1 MMPEAHMEFPV
12 PADDLEL
19 EASQQSDLVYDATGF
34 CAMLAIVMVPKG
46 LIKYKSR
53 QASEDAEAGALLLE
67 ENHED
72 DN

>member
-1 MMPEAHMEFPV
+1 MMPEAHMEFQ
-12 PADDLEL
+12 L
-19 EASQQSDLVYDATGF
+19 EASQQPNLVYDATGF

-46 LIKYKSR
+46 LIEYKSR

-67 ENHED
+67 ENDED